1 MYKRMYDQS
10 MPEKGDPPFALPGWI
25 ARAPFEEYLGMRIDE
40 AADGRAV
47 LSMPF
52 TVKLA
57 QGMGLMHGGAITALA
72 DTAVAM
78 AIKSILPEGTHFVTM
93 ELSLKFHA
101 PVRSG
106 VVRAVAAAVREDD
119 RTIRG
124 KAEVFDGAGVKA
136 AEFSSLF
143 RVKTRRGRAEKR
155 G

>member
-1 MYKRMYDQS
+1 
-10 MPEKGDPPFALPGWI
+10 
-25 ARAPFEEYLGMRIDE
+25 MRIDE

-93 ELSLKFHA
+93 ELSLKFRA

-106 VVRAVAAAVREDD
+106 VVRAVAAVVREDD

-136 AEFSSLF
+136 ADFSSLF
-143 RVKTRRGRAEKR
+143 RVKTRRGGAEKK